1 MPTTDKM
8 NDYAQQTSVSSGI
21 PSSPTTSC
29 NSAATMAAAAAAHFY
44 QQQQHLHAAAAAA
57 AAMDHN
63 PTGHHHQ
70 PLAAAAAVAAAA
82 VGSVDTPRYPW
93 MSITGES
100 LLFLGLPPRH
110 LIRDSTFPLIGSF
123 PFPSSSSSSSPVSTH
138 PPLIPYMVF
147 FSRVC
152 MRMCVCVCVSVY
164 RGSGVEDSAE
174 AFPYDAS
181 MLISLSPSFPVCV

>member
-100 LLFLGLPPRH
+100 LLFFGSPPSPLDQRLHLPPNWQ
-110 LIRDSTFPLIGSF
+110 LSF
-123 PFPSSSSSSSPVSTH
+123 SLLLFVFFPSLHSPSSH
-138 PPLIPYMVF
+138 PLYGIF
-147 FSRVC
+147 FTC
-152 MRMCVCVCVSVY
+152 MCAYVCV
-164 RGSGVEDSAE
+164 
-174 AFPYDAS
+174 
-181 MLISLSPSFPVCV
+181 